1 MPWLL
6 YNQGASKRVSWL
18 FVQHYKVAKY
28 EYTLHCQQ
36 FLACCNSILRKLQVT
51 KTELKKT
58 PLYCKRALLYEP
70 VKDISDDPHIVPQ
83 ITYKMISIKDV
94 SKFPAENI

>member
-51 KTELKKT
+51 KTELKKH
-58 PLYCKRALLYEP
+58 LYTAKELFCMNQSR
-70 VKDISDDPHIVPQ
+70 ISQ
-83 ITYKMISIKDV
+83 MIRTLSLK
-94 SKFPAENI
+94 